1 MDNKITTLMGGSEMT
16 AQKLDGTSETVKV
29 RQLPVRLLQSYLLKL
44 DDEAAAIELFCDK
57 PEGWADTLTIE
68 SCAAIVT
75 KGEEL
80 NSESFFAW
88 LQRRVARQER
98 LVPNST
104 GEVGKTVLSISPTSS
119 PKSA

>member
-1 MDNKITTLMGGSEMT
+1 MTTLMGGTET
-16 AQKLDGTSETVKV
+16 TVEKLDGTTETVKV

-57 PEGWADTLTIE
+57 PEGWADTLTIA

-75 KGEEL
+75 EGEKL

-104 GEVGKTVLSISPTSS
+104 GEVGKQVLSISPTLS

>member
-1 MDNKITTLMGGSEMT
+1 MDNKMATLMGGTET
-16 AQKLDGTSETVKV
+16 TVEKLDGTSETVKV

-57 PEGWADTLTIE
+57 PEGWADTLTIA
-68 SCAAIVT
+68 SCAAVVT
-75 KGEEL
+75 EGEKL

-104 GEVGKTVLSISPTSS
+104 GEVGKTVLSLSPTSS

>member
-1 MDNKITTLMGGSEMT
+1 MTTLLGGSEMT

-44 DDEAAAIELFCDK
+44 DDEAAAIERFCDK

-104 GEVGKTVLSISPTSS
+104 GEVGKTVLSLSPTLS